1 MHNKKLETFD
11 ENGKHPAMKLIN
23 KEFEKRK
30 NAILYFCITVKH
42 PFKTKIYKLLY
53 FLDFLHF
60 KQTGRPVTDLEYY
73 TFSFGPVPV
82 KLHKEISKDKI
93 PEELKDCLEISKEK
107 DETTGEEKYIK
118 LIPKRRPNLD
128 VFTEREK
135 EILEKVATIFK
146 DAQAKDMTEVS
157 HLKNEPWDKTK
168 REKGMYKKIDFLL
181 ALDKEALVT
190 TEMAKER
197 IRLSKEMKEL
207 FQ

>member
-1 MHNKKLETFD
+1 
-11 ENGKHPAMKLIN
+11 MKLIN

-30 NAILYFCITVKH
+30 NAILYFCKTVKY
-42 PFKTKIYKLLY
+42 PFITKIYKLLY

-73 TFSFGPVPV
+73 TFDFGPVPI
-82 KLHKEISKDKI
+82 KLHEEISEDKI
-93 PEELKDCLEISKEK
+93 PEELKSYLKIFKEK
-107 DETTGEEKYIK
+107 DETTGEVKYIK
-118 LIPKRRPNLD
+118 FIPKQKPNLEI
-128 VFTEREK
+128 FTEREK
-135 EILEKVATIFK
+135 EILEQVATIFK

-168 REKGMYKKIDFLL
+168 KEKGMHQKIDFLL

-190 TEMAKER
+190 IDIAKER
-197 IRLSKEMKEL
+197 MRLSKEIKEL

>member
-1 MHNKKLETFD
+1 MKKILHES
-11 ENGKHPAMKLIN
+11 GKLPIMKLIN

-30 NAILYFCITVKH
+30 NAILYFCLTVKY

-60 KQTGRPVTDLEYY
+60 KQTARAVTDLEYY
-73 TFSFGPVPV
+73 TYEFGPLPM
-82 KLHKEISKDKI
+82 KLHKEISEDKI
-93 PEELKDCLEISKEK
+93 PKELKDCLEISKGK
-107 DETTGEEKYIK
+107 DETTGEEKYFK
-118 LIPKRRPNLD
+118 FIPKRKPNLN
-128 VFTEREK
+128 VFTKRER
-135 EILEKVATIFK
+135 EILEKVATMFK

-168 REKGMYKKIDFLL
+168 KEKGMYKKIDFLL
-181 ALDKEALVT
+181 ALDKDALVT
-190 TEMAKER
+190 IDMAKER

>member
-1 MHNKKLETFD
+1 
-11 ENGKHPAMKLIN
+11 MKLIN

-30 NAILYFCITVKH
+30 NAILYFCKTVKY

-73 TFSFGPVPV
+73 TFDFGPVPM
-82 KLHKEISKDKI
+82 KLHEEIREDKI
-93 PEELKDCLEISKEK
+93 PEELKSYLKIFKEK

-118 LIPKRRPNLD
+118 FIPKRKPNLEI
-128 VFTEREK
+128 FTEKEK
-135 EILEKVATIFK
+135 EILEQVATIFK

-168 REKGMYKKIDFLL
+168 KEKGMHQKIDFLL
-181 ALDKEALVT
+181 ALDKDALVT
-190 TEMAKER
+190 IDMAKER
-197 IRLSKEMKEL
+197 MRLSKEIKEL

>member
-1 MHNKKLETFD
+1 V
-11 ENGKHPAMKLIN
+11 KLIN

-30 NAILYFCITVKH
+30 NAILYFCKTVKY

-53 FLDFLHF
+53 FLDFIHF

-73 TFSFGPVPV
+73 AFEFGPVPL
-82 KLHKEISKDKI
+82 KLHKEISKNEI
-93 PEELKDCLEISKEK
+93 PEELKSCLEIFKEK

-118 LIPKRRPNLD
+118 FIPKLSPNLD

-146 DAQAKDMTEVS
+146 DAQAKDMTEVT

-168 REKGMYKKIDFLL
+168 KEKGMYKKIDFLL

-190 TEMAKER
+190 IEMAKER
-197 IRLSKEMKEL
+197 MRLSKEMKEL
-207 FQ
+207 FE